1 MRGCGGHRSLLPAL
15 LLPALLLPGPAAA
28 TSGPAP
34 GGNFLEDEQW
44 LSSIAQYGGRIRHW
58 NRFRDDDYIRSWEDG
73 QPLDEGEDS
82 TKDPCQKVKCSR
94 HKVCVPQ
101 GPQRAV
107 CVSRKKLEHR
117 IKQHG
122 GCRPCHATRTAPV
135 CGSDG
140 HTYSSACKLE
150 QQACLA
156 GKQLTARCDGHCPCP
171 TPGSTQEPCTGQDL
185 ADLGERL
192 RDWFQL
198 LRENAKHNASGGT
211 PGTALAAGCKEAVG
225 WMFGRLD
232 TSGDRVLEQPELA
245 AINLDKYEAC
255 IRAFFNSCDTSRD
268 GRVTAAEWC
277 LCFWRE
283 KPPCLREL
291 ERLQMQEA
299 AEAQPGSFVPSCD
312 EDGYYRRAQCE
323 PGGAQCWCVDP
334 QHGTELSGTRSH
346 GHPDCEDAT
355 GFSGDFGSGV
365 GWEDEEEKEPEEAA
379 EEAEE
384 EEAEAGEGDDGGYI
398 W

>member
-1 MRGCGGHRSLLPAL
+1 M
-15 LLPALLLPGPAAA
+15 
-28 TSGPAP
+28 
-34 GGNFLEDEQW
+34 
-44 LSSIAQYGGRIRHW
+44 
-58 NRFRDDDYIRSWEDG
+58 
-73 QPLDEGEDS
+73 
-82 TKDPCQKVKCSR
+82 
-94 HKVCVPQ
+94 
-101 GPQRAV
+101 
-107 CVSRKKLEHR
+107 
-117 IKQHG
+117 
-122 GCRPCHATRTAPV
+122 
-135 CGSDG
+135 
-140 HTYSSACKLE
+140 E

-299 AEAQPGSFVPSCD
+299 AKAQPGIFVPSCD

-346 GHPDCEDAT
+346 GHPDCEDAA

>member
-1 MRGCGGHRSLLPAL
+1 AL
-15 LLPALLLPGPAAA
+15 RPSSPPFRFVPPPPRAA
-28 TSGPAP
+28 PQ
-34 GGNFLEDEQW
+34 EVE
-44 LSSIAQYGGRIRHW
+44 
-58 NRFRDDDYIRSWEDG
+58 DDYIRSWEDG
-73 QPLDEGEDS
+73 QPPDEGEDS

-122 GCRPCHATRTAPV
+122 GCRPCHAARPAPV

-299 AEAQPGSFVPSCD
+299 AKVQPGIFVPSCD

-346 GHPDCEDAT
+346 GHPDCEDAA